1 MCYEQRV
8 DHTGDESSRI
18 NRLHPKHK
26 ESTYDD
32 LDRRRS
38 AQTRGRGWVA
48 CPMDAVFPDKLLFHD
63 STTSPRNII
72 LRALYAPRPR
82 SGASHPLPVVLERR
96 RPLERA
102 RSHPALRVRA
112 TSRTSPGYTS
122 TMGARVRARRYARMR
137 TCVICTG
144 LWMASGAGTQR
155 CRVAGVGGRRCV
167 VCGGDR
173 EVGAGGGCAD
183 TSLMLR
189 YCAMAF
195 HAPASSRPKTSLSLP
210 VFRATFRLRIRSA
223 TTPSRCIRP
232 AAPALP
238 TVCTTPA
245 PPSRA
250 IVVTPRRLVFFE
262 ETAVTAAGAAH
273 RPCARCRRPAIRYR
287 PLRHTRT
294 PSPTSPSPGCGQR
307 GVFDATLRACVVLVE
322 VEMRACPAGWGG
334 SDGPGG
340 GGMQVGE
347 WIDTARIGRAM
358 ESRGS

>member
-1 MCYEQRV
+1 
-8 DHTGDESSRI
+8 
-18 NRLHPKHK
+18 
-26 ESTYDD
+26 
-32 LDRRRS
+32 
-38 AQTRGRGWVA
+38 
-48 CPMDAVFPDKLLFHD
+48 MDAVFPDKLLFHD

-96 RPLERA
+96 RPRESLVFSPMHAPRLTT
-102 RSHPALRVRA
+102 SPITSCPPVRA

-210 VFRATFRLRIRSA
+210 EYTSIPSA
-223 TTPSRCIRP
+223 STRPTPDG
-232 AAPALP
+232 P
-238 TVCTTPA
+238 THTASSVRTTPA
-245 PPSRA
+245 FARA
-250 IVVTPRRLVFFE
+250 PLVLPRGL
-262 ETAVTAAGAAH
+262 ASH
-273 RPCARCRRPAIRYR
+273 
-287 PLRHTRT
+287 PLRHARPRRTRVSY

-322 VEMRACPAGWGG
+322 VEMRACPAGMGG

-340 GGMQVGE
+340 GGVRVGK
-347 WIDTARIGRAM
+347 WIATAGGQWILVTRIMRGRGILHCGLALFD
-358 ESRGS
+358 